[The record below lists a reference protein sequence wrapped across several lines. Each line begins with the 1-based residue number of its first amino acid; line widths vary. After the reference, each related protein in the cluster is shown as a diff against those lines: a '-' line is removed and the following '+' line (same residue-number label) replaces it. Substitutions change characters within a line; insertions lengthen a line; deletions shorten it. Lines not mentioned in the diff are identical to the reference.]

1 MKKLLLP
8 YAYDVDGNLVH
19 ADDAPKGQYTCPIC
33 RKNLILRRSRKAF
46 GEKWYKRDHFAH
58 KVSTDNH
65 CSESYLHKL
74 FKERC
79 AEYILSKIQSNEPLR
94 FVWQCEKCDELHEGD
109 LCRKAV
115 SVVLEYD
122 LGVCQPDIALLDGE
136 GQVCVVVEIV
146 VTHKP
151 SSEAMHYYN
160 THKIGCLQV
169 AVEDFSDCDR
179 VAEKLSHPFNVNLC
193 RYPVCAECGGVKFPV
208 KMVSFVSAC
217 RECGNKMRLAEIIS
231 LKHQTIGPD
240 DFDDKEVKLA
250 SDLGVNLRL
259 RYNDKAAGDYYVTVC
274 SHCNAFV
281 KTWDVLQIAYYE
293 HHYTGTPFENEREIG
308 FKCFHCLD
316 EKREL
321 RWQAISQR
329 EQNMREQLKNIGCRF
344 CPICGS
350 ELRVRSSEY
359 GLFWGCTGY
368 PICKYTESVKDYI

>member
-151 SSEAMHYYN
+151 SSEAMHYYD

-193 RYPVCAECGGVKFPV
+193 RYPACTECGGVMYPA
-208 KMVSFVSAC
+208 KMVIFED
-217 RECGNKMRLAEIIS
+217 ECPRCFSKMRLAEVIS
-231 LKHQTIGPD
+231 SHYAYGPD
-240 DFDDKEVKLA
+240 DFDDSEVA
-250 SDLGVNLRL
+250 IARELGVNRKML
-259 RYNDKAAGDYYVTVC
+259 YNEKAARAFSVIVCDHCATYISSPYV
-274 SHCNAFV
+274 
-281 KTWDVLQIAYYE
+281 DIAYNEHLYE
-293 HHYTGTPFENEREIG
+293 ERPFENERELG
-308 FKCFHCLD
+308 YKCFRCFMRKSGQRSKD
-316 EKREL
+316 
-321 RWQAISQR
+321 ISER
-329 EQNMREQLKNIGCRF
+329 EQKKREQLKNIGHRI
-344 CPICGS
+344 CPNCGC
-350 ELRVRSSEY
+350 ELKERKSEY
-359 GLFWGCTGY
+359 GLFLGCTSY
-368 PICKYTESVKDYI
+368 PNCKYTESVKKKITD